1 MVDRFVNRLINSIF
15 DRNDFDIT
23 NVNPYLLYYFYPRKK
38 KEKVKDSNRRNG
50 NEYKEVVDKDKSII
64 DFKEHF
70 DAFEILNA
78 VNKRKNNLIQQYTN
92 LSYKVVEVKARLIN
106 GAVPGI
112 GIESPYESGLRLH
125 YIYGIP
131 FIPASSIKG
140 AYAQYLKD
148 FKGLKESDSDYT
160 LRFGSQEKVGNLI
173 FLDAYPELPTDKRI
187 FDISIINTHYQKYYN
202 KEEFPA
208 DYRSPIPNKFLI
220 IKGGTEFRFHIII
233 KPVNELKVDDLR
245 KEFADALLK
254 QGVGAKTKVG
264 FGHFKVVEET

>member
-1 MVDRFVNRLINSIF
+1 MVDRFVNGLINSIF
-15 DRNDFDIT
+15 DRSDFDII
-23 NVNPYLLYYFYPRKK
+23 NVNPYLLYYFYPKTDREQDKVDRGGSLNDFRKRFK
-38 KEKVKDSNRRNG
+38 AFDILDEVHKRR
-50 NEYKEVVDKDKSII
+50 
-64 DFKEHF
+64 F
-70 DAFEILNA
+70 
-78 VNKRKNNLIQQYTN
+78 NLIQQYTN

-148 FKGLKESDSDYT
+148 FKGLKESDPDYT

-173 FLDAYPELPTDKRI
+173 FLDAYPELPTDKQI

-202 KEEFPA
+202 KEAFPA
-208 DYRSPIPNKFLI
+208 DYYSPIPNKFLI
-220 IKGGTEFRFHIII
+220 IKRDTKFVFHIIV
-233 KPVNELKVDDLR
+233 KPVNGLAVKDI
-245 KEFADALLK
+245 KEEFIDALLK

-264 FGHFKVVEET
+264 FGHFKAI